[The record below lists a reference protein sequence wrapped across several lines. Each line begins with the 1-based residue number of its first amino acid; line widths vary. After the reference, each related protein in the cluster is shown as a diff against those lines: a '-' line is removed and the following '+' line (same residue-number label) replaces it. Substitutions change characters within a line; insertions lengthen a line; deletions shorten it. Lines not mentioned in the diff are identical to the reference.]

1 MKNQLQIISFIIFGL
16 FISGCSILPKVNP
29 LEVRTIAEFP
39 PMYHPPLPLEM
50 QLVDVEFEI
59 LTPEL
64 MQEYLDLVKEG
75 KAPAKPYYTLTTQ
88 QYQNLSTN
96 MAEITRYTNNIL
108 SVVKYYRDYD
118 KKETV
123 EDSGKK

>member
-1 MKNQLQIISFIIFGL
+1 MKNQLQIISFLILGL
-16 FISGCSILPKVNP
+16 LISGCSILPKAKPV
-29 LEVRTIAEFP
+29 EVRTIAEVP

-50 QLVDVEFEI
+50 QLVDVKFEI

-75 KAPAKPYYTLTTQ
+75 KAPAKPYYALTTQ
-88 QYQNLSTN
+88 QYENLSTN

-108 SVVKYYRDYD
+108 SIVKYYQDYD
-118 KKETV
+118 KKEDL
-123 EDSGKK
+123 EDSSKK